1 MSILKIFKYRQIK
14 LQFFYKVLIVFFV
27 LNVSAILFLSTPV
40 FSDSKNLGQLKKKF
54 PPGERYFLIEKRD
67 PFIPLSGSNE
77 LAKKFST
84 KTFKPIKKSKKTRIS
99 IGELPLIP
107 TKTFNKIKEDD
118 PLMLN
123 RLRHYADLFNTKK
136 KINEMNIQT
145 FNSTVSEY
153 RNILRRAERLTEN
166 LRTTAL
172 QVNFTKL
179 YYSGF
184 ISSENENAALIQ
196 TSSGN
201 GYTVKIGSLIG
212 PNLGVIK
219 SIRMDKIIVIERYRN
234 YLGEFISIKKNVVFK
249 KSDQIHNS
257 NNKSNLQR
265 VNVKPLKE
273 EYKFSSGTGIQAAI
287 TE

>member
-1 MSILKIFKYRQIK
+1 M
-14 LQFFYKVLIVFFV
+14 FY
-27 LNVSAILFLSTPV
+27 
-40 FSDSKNLGQLKKKF
+40 
-54 PPGERYFLIEKRD
+54 
-67 PFIPLSGSNE
+67 
-77 LAKKFST
+77 
-84 KTFKPIKKSKKTRIS
+84 
-99 IGELPLIP
+99 
-107 TKTFNKIKEDD
+107 
-118 PLMLN
+118 
-123 RLRHYADLFNTKK
+123 
-136 KINEMNIQT
+136 
-145 FNSTVSEY
+145 
-153 RNILRRAERLTEN
+153 
-166 LRTTAL
+166 
-172 QVNFTKL
+172 
-179 YYSGF
+179 